1 MKDSAH
7 PMNANPTAT
16 LLVVEDD
23 ARQLRLYSKALE
35 QFELVPVTSGT
46 EAMATLA
53 RRRVDLVILDH
64 VLAAGELG
72 LDFLP
77 KIKAAAAHVP
87 VIVISGTLDV
97 EDRLRALQGP
107 RSAHYFI
114 EKPVKLDVLERT
126 VAEALR
132 ECGLGEAV
140 RMLKSL
146 EHAEQIESNDPE
158 RRFTER
164 LDRQH
169 QILNLLRAA
178 ERPSVSALARQFSTS
193 RRTIR
198 RDLNALIQRGQI
210 ARDLF
215 APSELAD

>member
-1 MKDSAH
+1 
-7 PMNANPTAT
+7 MNPAAT
-16 LLVVEDD
+16 LLIVEDD
-23 ARQLRLYSKALE
+23 PRQLRLYAKSLGQFDLVTVTKGSEAL
-35 QFELVPVTSGT
+35 
-46 EAMATLA
+46 AALA
-53 RRRVDLVILDH
+53 QRRVDLVILDH
-64 VLAAGELG
+64 VLAQGELG

-77 KIKAAAAHVP
+77 KIKEAAAHVP

-114 EKPVKLDVLERT
+114 EKPVKLDALERT

-169 QILNLLRAA
+169 QIVNLLRAS
-178 ERPSVSALARQFSTS
+178 ERPSVSALARQFHTS

-210 ARDLF
+210 ARNLF

>member
-1 MKDSAH
+1 
-7 PMNANPTAT
+7 MNAASTAT
-16 LLVVEDD
+16 LLIVEDD
-23 ARQLRLYSKALE
+23 PRQLRLYAKALK
-35 QFELVPVTSGT
+35 QFELVAVNKGSDAL
-46 EAMATLA
+46 AMLA
-53 RRRVDLVILDH
+53 QRHVDLIILDH
-64 VLAAGELG
+64 VLAQGELG

-77 KIKAAAAHVP
+77 KIREAAAHVP
-87 VIVISGTLDV
+87 VIIISGTLDV

-114 EKPVKLDVLERT
+114 EKPVKLDMLEGT

-140 RMLKSL
+140 RLLRSL
-146 EHAEQIESNDPE
+146 EHAEKIESNDPE

-169 QILNLLRAA
+169 QILNLLRAS
-178 ERPSVSALARQFSTS
+178 ERPSVSALARQFNTS

-198 RDLNALIQRGQI
+198 RDLNALIQRGQM
-210 ARDLF
+210 ASDLYP
-215 APSELAD
+215 PSELKD